1 MGESPTLSKDVPL
14 VGSDLFVVRGIST
27 WDALAEKGT
36 WCTPASF
43 GASKETNT
51 SRKGLGVVPK
61 GVMAIGNFAWR
72 SSRADFCAG
81 ALGQTSA
88 GCLDGGHFVQVPWHF
103 GCGGRPVGLCLHF
116 QRLVGGFISNG

>member
-1 MGESPTLSKDVPL
+1 
-14 VGSDLFVVRGIST
+14 VVRGIST

-88 GCLDGGHFVQVPWHF
+88 GCLDGGHFVLVPWHF
-103 GCGGRPVGLCLHF
+103 GCRGRPVGLCLHF
-116 QRLVGGFISNG
+116 QRLVGGFISNS